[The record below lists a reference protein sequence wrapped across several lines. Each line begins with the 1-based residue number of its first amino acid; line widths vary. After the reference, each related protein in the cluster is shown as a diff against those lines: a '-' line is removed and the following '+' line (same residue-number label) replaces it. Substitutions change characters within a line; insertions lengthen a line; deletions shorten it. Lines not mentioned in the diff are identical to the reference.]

1 MSYVFHNFKGIYPGR
16 SRQKTCYK
24 TVFSNIYSGLYF
36 IVKRLCINKLI
47 AIFEYHNL
55 KITTMS
61 EHLTVIKFVGFLFG
75 LESFYSVRWNSCGLT
90 FQGYFNK
97 ELIQSILEFKPEVSR
112 RCGILTLSL
121 PEADFIFTV

>member
-36 IVKRLCINKLI
+36 IVKRLYINRLI
-47 AIFEYHNL
+47 AIFGYHNL

-61 EHLTVIKFVGFLFG
+61 EHLTVIHFVDFLFG
-75 LESFYSVRWNSCGLT
+75 LEHFYSVGWNTRWLK
-90 FQGYFNK
+90 FQGRFNK
-97 ELIQSILEFKPEVSR
+97 ELIQAILEFKPKISR
-112 RCGILTLSL
+112 TSRCLTLSL
-121 PEADFIFTV
+121 PEADFTFTV